1 MYSVGTGTVT
11 AYPWICWMIIALL
24 LHYWGYFSSLPWKV
38 KICPAQFNIRYLWL
52 GGAQEHPMKADIT
65 SRAEGEAT
73 ESDLFEREPKA
84 RPPSVSCISLHE
96 PSRRATESYLFD
108 EGGCSCAPPSQR
120 YLILNCAG
128 PILTFQVKLLK

>member
-1 MYSVGTGTVT
+1 
-11 AYPWICWMIIALL
+11 
-24 LHYWGYFSSLPWKV
+24 
-38 KICPAQFNIRYLWL
+38 
-52 GGAQEHPMKADIT
+52 MKADSIT
-65 SRAEGEAT
+65 SRAKGEAT

-96 PSRRATESYLFD
+96 PSRAEGEATESYLFD